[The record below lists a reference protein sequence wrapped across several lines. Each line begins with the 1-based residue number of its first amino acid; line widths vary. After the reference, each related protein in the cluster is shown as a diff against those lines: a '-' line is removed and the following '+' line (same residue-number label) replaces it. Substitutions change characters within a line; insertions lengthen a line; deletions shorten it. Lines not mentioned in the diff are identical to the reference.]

1 MGYWIAQYTG
11 TGRSL
16 LSPDRGSGR
25 SSPTR
30 CSTPA
35 MTTRFTS
42 RLYRTGSGSGSV
54 PRSDSTSW
62 VPTPDSRRTTAGGNT
77 ERLRERLREEFAD
90 YDRDELVETL
100 ADANVPVGPLQ
111 YVDELVDDDQVESRR
126 LLTDSYNLGRDAP
139 VRTAGAPFETAAGR
153 PSLDDCPPEVGEHT
167 REVLS
172 EHGYSAEETW
182 RLIDDDVVVAAEAD
196 D

>member
-1 MGYWIAQYTG
+1 
-11 TGRSL
+11 
-16 LSPDRGSGR
+16 
-25 SSPTR
+25 
-30 CSTPA
+30 
-35 MTTRFTS
+35 
-42 RLYRTGSGSGSV
+42 
-54 PRSDSTSW
+54 

-77 ERLRERLREEFAD
+77 GRLRERLREEFAD
-90 YDRDELVETL
+90 YDR
-100 ADANVPVGPLQ
+100 
-111 YVDELVDDDQVESRR
+111 DDQVESRR